1 MASPPPKDATPGD
14 RTSALRSFGNV
25 FEALDLLPLPV
36 FAIRKDGTIR
46 WLNLAAER
54 VLKLAH
60 KKRMTTPVPLREKK
74 PRLTRPSHAFWKGI
88 AQLPA

>member
-1 MASPPPKDATPGD
+1 M
-14 RTSALRSFGNV
+14 

-54 VLKLAH
+54 EAQA
-60 KKRMTTPVPLREKK
+60 RPQEEDDNSGAAAGEKAAANS
-74 PRLTRPSHAFWKGI
+74 PQSRFLERHRA
-88 AQLPA
+88 AACVR